1 MTHLV
6 SDAIYKLSKRNW
18 GMTLPPRDMH
28 TSCTWYVSVHSPPLF
43 LAYGTSYR
51 MTYGRSN
58 PYIVSERN

>member
-1 MTHLV
+1 MYSIYSTYNLDLV
-6 SDAIYKLSKRNW
+6 IA
-18 GMTLPPRDMH
+18 
-28 TSCTWYVSVHSPPLF
+28 HSPPLF